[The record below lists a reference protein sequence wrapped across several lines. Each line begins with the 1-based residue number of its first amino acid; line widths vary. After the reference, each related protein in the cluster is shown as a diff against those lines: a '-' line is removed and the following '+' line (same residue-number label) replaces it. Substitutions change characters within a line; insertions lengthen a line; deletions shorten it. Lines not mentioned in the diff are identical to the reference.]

1 MKALFT
7 RLSAAFGAS
16 PDGRRPAGG
25 RALGWAARF
34 FSGMLALTLLARG
47 MAGAAMPRVTLG
59 RAGAGVLAARL
70 ETDGTVTAA
79 GSLPVY
85 LPAALPVRGVPVAAG
100 QTVAE
105 GDTLAQLDEEALA
118 QAIAQSQAELAVL
131 DARLARLADA
141 PPLDESALAEARRTL
156 LWAQQDYDA
165 LAGEED
171 PDPDALAAAQ
181 RALDRAAAAVETE
194 RAACIRAQQQLEL
207 SAQENAAEAA
217 AVRLKRQAEQ
227 KTLEQLTALADAGGR
242 LCAPAAGVLLS
253 VSLSPGQTADPTLPA
268 VTLADAGAGYLVRFW
283 LTEEEAKQAK
293 PGQTVRVVQGQ
304 QTADAAL
311 LALAAPNAEGR
322 TEAAARLEG
331 TGWRCAPAA
340 CTLTLS
346 SQQYEQLLP
355 ASAVQSGPTGDCVYT
370 VERSTTLLGVQNLL
384 VRVPVTVLA
393 AADGRVAVQAALAP
407 DAEVV
412 LASTGALAAGGRVR
426 VEE

>member
-16 PDGRRPAGG
+16 PDGQRPAGG

-34 FSGMLALTLLARG
+34 FAGMLALTLLARG

-165 LAGEED
+165 LAGEDE

-253 VSLSPGQTADPTLPA
+253 VSLSPGQTADPALPA

-370 VERSTTLLGVQNLL
+370 VERRTTLLGVQNLL
-384 VRVPVTVLA
+384 VRVPITVLA

>member
-16 PDGRRPAGG
+16 PDGQRPAGG

-34 FSGMLALTLLARG
+34 FAGMLALTLLARG

-165 LAGEED
+165 LAGEDE

-253 VSLSPGQTADPTLPA
+253 VSLSPGQTADPALPA

-370 VERSTTLLGVQNLL
+370 VERRTTLLGVQNLL

>member
-7 RLSAAFGAS
+7 RLSAAFGA
-16 PDGRRPAGG
+16 GPAGG

-34 FSGMLALTLLARG
+34 FAGMLALTLLARG

-59 RAGAGVLAARL
+59 RTGAGVLTTRL
-70 ETDGTVTAA
+70 EADGTVTAA
-79 GSLPVY
+79 GSLPVC

-165 LAGEED
+165 LAGEDD

-194 RAACIRAQQQLEL
+194 RAACIRAQRQLEL
-207 SAQENAAEAA
+207 SAGENAAEAA
-217 AVRLKRQAEQ
+217 AVRLERQAQQ
-227 KTLEQLTALADAGGR
+227 KTLEQLTALANAGGR
-242 LCAPAAGVLLS
+242 LCAPVAGVLLS
-253 VSLSPGQTADPTLPA
+253 VGLSPGQTADPALPA

-311 LALAAPNAEGR
+311 LALAAPDAEGR

-370 VERSTTLLGVQNLL
+370 VERRTTLLGVQNLL

>member
-16 PDGRRPAGG
+16 PDGRCPAGG

-34 FSGMLALTLLARG
+34 FAGMLALTLLARG

-59 RAGAGVLAARL
+59 RAGAGVLTARL

-105 GDTLAQLDEEALA
+105 GDTLVQLDEEALA

-165 LAGEED
+165 LAGEDE

-227 KTLEQLTALADAGGR
+227 KTLEQLTALANAGGR

-253 VSLSPGQTADPTLPA
+253 VSLSPGQTADPALPA

-370 VERSTTLLGVQNLL
+370 VERRTTLLGVQNLL

>member
-1 MKALFT
+1 MKAVFS
-7 RLSAAFGAS
+7 RLSAVFGKN
-16 PDGRRPAGG
+16 PDGQGPAGG

-34 FSGMLALTLLARG
+34 FAGMLALTLLARG

-59 RAGAGVLAARL
+59 RAGAGVLTTQL
-70 ETDGTVTAA
+70 EADGTVTAA

-118 QAIAQSQAELAVL
+118 QAIAQSRAELAGL

-165 LAGEED
+165 LAGEDD

-181 RALDRAAAAVETE
+181 RALDRAAAGVETE
-194 RAACIRAQQQLEL
+194 RAACIRAQRLLEL

-217 AVRLKRQAEQ
+217 AVRLKRQAERQ
-227 KTLEQLTALADAGGR
+227 TLEQLTALADAGGR

-253 VSLSPGQTADPTLPA
+253 VGLLPGQTADPALPA

-293 PGQTVRVVQGQ
+293 PGQSVRVVQGQ

-346 SQQYEQLLP
+346 SRQYEQLLP
-355 ASAVQSGPTGDCVYT
+355 AGAVQSGPSGDCVYT
-370 VERSTTLLGVQNLL
+370 VERRTTLLGVQNLL

-393 AADGRVAVQAALAP
+393 VADGRVAVQAALAP